1 MAELEEEIEEDIE
14 SFIDTLNAEE
24 FKALL
29 SAPEIRD
36 NFETMNEILEELR
49 DTENEFQNPSLKI
62 NKTVKSKLQIITPA
76 KELNKENSN
85 LIKDI
90 LRFQKG
96 YEENADIT
104 NKTIEKVKES
114 FKELSESVTS
124 LITLIENIKSQ
135 YYKHAEE
142 MITPIKKVY
151 DDFNKFD
158 KNKLKG
164 EKLNNFETKSKYLKD
179 KIILYDQNLAKI
191 IKDLKQVFKKIQVNI
206 KGYLDILNN
215 LDKPINSM
223 IEKIENVFNDF
234 ETKSKSFINII
245 YNSPN
250 KKEEALTIFTDIL
263 ALNKQILILIESQ
276 KNQLNYQNETLMKE
290 KEKCSKDFNETKK
303 LENETSKKIR
313 ELQKETKTLIK
324 EVNELLTLC
333 SLPQIDNQINEY
345 KGLEIDKISENIVE
359 GTNNILKA
367 NTKFEGELGDLKQYI
382 AENDEKINE
391 TVTLD
396 LAFIMDIT
404 GSMET
409 YLDFVKEKIL
419 IIINRITKDSNV
431 QVKLGFVGYR
441 DYLDTKDKYLIYPSL
456 TNNYDKVKEFI
467 SSAKAGGGKDCED
480 MGGGFQNVLNY
491 EWKSNTRFA
500 ILLADAPCHGE
511 QYHGIKKFDSYPK
524 GDPKYKIDNLIK
536 NFAEKNIN
544 LMCLNIT
551 KMTVKLYNNFVDY
564 YQKGRKNQNSAS
576 IYVGVLYD
584 SKNEIEKLVDLIA
597 NHAKQYY
604 EKRHCTEI

>member
-1 MAELEEEIEEDIE
+1 MVEVEEDIDEEIE
-14 SFIDTLNAEE
+14 SFFGTLNAEE
-24 FKALL
+24 FKALE
-29 SAPEIRD
+29 SALEIRD

-62 NKTVKSKLQIITPA
+62 NKTVRSKLQIITPS
-76 KELNKENSN
+76 KELNEENSN

-96 YEENADIT
+96 YEENADTT

-114 FKELSESVTS
+114 FKELSKSVTS
-124 LITLIENIKSQ
+124 LIELIEKIKSE
-135 YYKHAEE
+135 YFKHAEE

-151 DDFNKFD
+151 DDLNKFD
-158 KNKLKG
+158 KSKLKG
-164 EKLNNFETKSKYLKD
+164 QKLNNFETKSKNMND
-179 KIILYDQNLAKI
+179 KIQLYDQNLAKI
-191 IKDLKQVFKKIQVNI
+191 IKDLKQVFKKMHANI

-223 IEKIENVFNDF
+223 IENIENVFDDF
-234 ETKSKSFINII
+234 EKKSKAFINII

-250 KKEEALTIFTDIL
+250 KKEEALKIFKDIQK
-263 ALNKQILILIESQ
+263 LNEKIIVLIESQ
-276 KNQLNYQNETLMKE
+276 KNHLNTQNEILKKE

-303 LENETSKKIR
+303 LENESSKKIR
-313 ELQKETKTLIK
+313 EIQKETKSLII
-324 EVNELLTLC
+324 EINELLSLC
-333 SLPQIDNQINEY
+333 SLPKIDNKVNEF
-345 KGLEIDKISENIVE
+345 KGLEIDKISKKVDE

-367 NTKFEGELGDLKQYI
+367 NTKLEGELVNLKKYI

-391 TVTLD
+391 TVTFD

-404 GSMET
+404 GSMKS

-419 IIINRITKDSNV
+419 IIIDKIIKDSNV

-441 DYLDTKDKYLIYPSL
+441 DYLDSKEKYLIYPSL

-467 SSAKAGGGKDCED
+467 SSAKAGGGNDCED

-524 GDPKYKIDNLIK
+524 GDPKYKIDNLIQK
-536 NFAEKNIN
+536 FAEKNIN
-544 LMCLNIT
+544 LICLNIT
-551 KMTVKLYNNFVDY
+551 KMTIQLYNNFVDY
-564 YQKGRKNQNSAS
+564 YQKGRKNKNSSS
-576 IYVGVLYD
+576 IYVGILED
-584 SKNEIEKLVDLIA
+584 NKNITEKLVDLIA
-597 NHAKQYY
+597 SEAKKHY